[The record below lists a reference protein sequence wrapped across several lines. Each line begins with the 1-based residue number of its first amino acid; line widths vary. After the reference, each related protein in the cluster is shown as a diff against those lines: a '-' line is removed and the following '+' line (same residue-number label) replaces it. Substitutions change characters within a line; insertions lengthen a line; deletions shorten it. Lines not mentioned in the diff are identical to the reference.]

1 MQRSDF
7 YATAA
12 YRKKQRICRD
22 IYISFIDFSQAYDSV
37 WREGMW
43 ELLGKYGVDPK
54 LIRIL
59 KNLYEGI
66 MACVRIEGEDT

>member
-1 MQRSDF
+1 MASDQEEDVGMRQLIGINREF
-7 YATAA
+7 G
-12 YRKKQRICRD
+12 RD

-43 ELLGKYGVDPK
+43 ELLGKYGVNHK

-59 KNLYEGI
+59 KNLYE
-66 MACVRIEGEDT
+66 AS